1 MEVILATPTD
11 KCPILILHPYDK
23 FDLSLVGRMRPLELR
38 WMRAFVAVAEELS
51 YRRAAE
57 RLLIAQPA
65 VSQQIASLEKDLG
78 VRLFD
83 RNNRRVRLTDAGA
96 TFLIPCRAAL
106 RSVETAGL
114 LAQNSGTGE
123 HGKIR
128 VGFNAGF
135 TADHL
140 VALTKGLRDAYPHI
154 ELVIDTSR
162 RTPEILSLIND
173 DALDVG
179 LVGGPVKV
187 PGVSKRVISK
197 SQLCVILPEEHPLA
211 DCSTIEWRELSEE
224 TLILTP
230 STPGWSLRR
239 MVDEAMERNRFQPAT
254 VAAAADVMTVFTLIR
269 AGIGVG
275 FATQYTESLT
285 PRHFILI
292 PMDGSPTTE
301 ISLVWKKERETPTL
315 RNLLKVTHNNLITPR
330 RMAVQ
335 GIPNGV

>member
-211 DCSTIEWRELSEE
+211 
-224 TLILTP
+224 
-230 STPGWSLRR
+230 
-239 MVDEAMERNRFQPAT
+239 
-254 VAAAADVMTVFTLIR
+254 
-269 AGIGVG
+269 
-275 FATQYTESLT
+275 
-285 PRHFILI
+285 H
-292 PMDGSPTTE
+292 
-301 ISLVWKKERETPTL
+301 
-315 RNLLKVTHNNLITPR
+315 
-330 RMAVQ
+330 
-335 GIPNGV
+335 

>member
-1 MEVILATPTD
+1 
-11 KCPILILHPYDK
+11 
-23 FDLSLVGRMRPLELR
+23 
-38 WMRAFVAVAEELS
+38 
-51 YRRAAE
+51 
-57 RLLIAQPA
+57 
-65 VSQQIASLEKDLG
+65 
-78 VRLFD
+78 
-83 RNNRRVRLTDAGA
+83 
-96 TFLIPCRAAL
+96 
-106 RSVETAGL
+106 
-114 LAQNSGTGE
+114 
-123 HGKIR
+123 
-128 VGFNAGF
+128 
-135 TADHL
+135 
-140 VALTKGLRDAYPHI
+140 
-154 ELVIDTSR
+154 
-162 RTPEILSLIND
+162 LIND